1 MTIRLFLE
9 RSKIRNETGNITLA
23 LAVILVVVG
32 MTIML
37 VNLLLNIN
45 GVTMRGERETED
57 IYKRDEVME
66 VVKYGLYNEVTG
78 LNYTSFTKL
87 TPLVTNLDVITFET
101 NINKTLKEWGST
113 YTVTLEPS
121 NVVIIETY
129 CDNLYDYTQLL
140 KPKFIGMKCD
150 YVPFNVE
157 FKVKLKDSKGEQIES
172 SNVVLR
178 SLYLY
183 ESSKKLYIDKTTSS
197 IILK

>member
-1 MTIRLFLE
+1 MTIKLFLE
-9 RSKIRNETGNITLA
+9 RSKIRDERGNITLA
-23 LAVILVVVG
+23 LALILVVIG

-45 GVTMRGERETED
+45 GVTMRGERTTED

-66 VVKYGLYNEVTG
+66 VVKYGVYNEVTS
-78 LNYTSFTKL
+78 LNFVGFTKL
-87 TPLVTNLDVITFET
+87 TQLVTNLDAVTFET

-121 NVVIIETY
+121 NVVIIDTY

-157 FKVKLKDSKGEQIES
+157 FKVVLKDSKGKQIETS
-172 SNVVLR
+172 KVVIR
-178 SLYLY
+178 NLYLY
-183 ESSKKLYIDKTTSS
+183 ENSKKLYIDKTTSS
-197 IILK
+197 IILR